1 MGGGNDS
8 TLRANDIHK
17 FPFNSDSIDD
27 DDKNGD
33 SGDSSDS
40 SDSSG
45 KGGKSLASKSAPAL
59 HSLVNEV
66 ESPEQ
71 QATPT
76 RINKSYSTSSHAIS
90 NSLTMADDSDIVT
103 RTRSAV
109 FHSPSVSPVR
119 ELTTPPSSPRTHQKT
134 HHKSLSVSNVVLDYD
149 IIELTETDDNINH
162 LSMPDRHDDTRSRG
176 SSFISTSSK
185 MDTTDESSG
194 TEEEE
199 EDDDFD
205 PPAPHEGAMLTSIR
219 KIINSDEDVISSED
233 DHLDGGRVGA
243 RIRIKGRTD
252 RRFSEVKVTM
262 IDDYSE
268 SDEDSS
274 HIRPLPRSST
284 ADDALSHTSQSTE
297 DHRNSPDEPM
307 SFLITKKSDNEVSG
321 DSLNNSFSGEYSKTT
336 PGMSPILTRDNIQSF
351 TPNGSPR
358 LKKQDNESN
367 PKKTVTKL
375 QSLLKIDQENVSVF
389 DPIFDPISDDSD
401 REGRLARRSRKSQT
415 LPVHSPNGQRR
426 SSLLSDSSA
435 LSKKDHPKVS
445 RNASTASDSKVY
457 YKTAESSSLD
467 FVKPPEGKISP
478 RLNLHHSQSDVSN
491 LQSPHS
497 PLFFSKRSS
506 DERNTEALLLSPKS
520 HGSPLEKRVSKSA
533 DDLLSDKVT
542 DEHKTDNQSPT
553 KNKKKDDTN
562 VRLLRFEPLPE
573 DETNTDEETNRKDL
587 KSYYG
592 IEQEKEPSKKGA
604 FKLFRRDSK
613 KDKKPKKY
621 DTSNSIDPTNNNNQ
635 LKSKTQQSPI
645 QRKSRSHTIH
655 GDSNYPA
662 IDETPKQ
669 LPAKRMSQTLVNNKQ
684 TTPTPVKEDSV
695 SPGREVELS
704 PVPLSPVPLSPS
716 DFVEIDNK
724 SMSIN
729 IEEFPELMPSE
740 EADISWNRTV
750 DRRLRKQMS
759 KHEKGR
765 QGVIY
770 DWITTERHIYRAYQ
784 ILKKVFYNKFKSEL
798 KMSDDELNQLFP
810 SLDTL
815 LDISQEFI
823 QRLQDR
829 QRQSGTLIQDISDI
843 LHDQFTGAKGERM
856 KKAYTHFICLYPAT
870 MELYR
875 DMEKKRQKFNRLIT
889 VIYQNKV
896 CERKKLPDFYLLIT
910 QRVSK
915 YVEMMKKL
923 VKETEAMKLDHYQRV
938 KETSCAL
945 KDLVNSIDRG
955 VYEFNSHKE
964 LTDIQT
970 RLELHIPKLNTKSK
984 KLKGIKSL
992 DFTAQNR
999 FLLKRGDATW
1009 QGHGKQI
1016 GTVISIFLFYL

>member
-1 MGGGNDS
+1 
-8 TLRANDIHK
+8 
-17 FPFNSDSIDD
+17 
-27 DDKNGD
+27 
-33 SGDSSDS
+33 
-40 SDSSG
+40 
-45 KGGKSLASKSAPAL
+45 
-59 HSLVNEV
+59 
-66 ESPEQ
+66 
-71 QATPT
+71 
-76 RINKSYSTSSHAIS
+76 
-90 NSLTMADDSDIVT
+90 
-103 RTRSAV
+103 
-109 FHSPSVSPVR
+109 
-119 ELTTPPSSPRTHQKT
+119 
-134 HHKSLSVSNVVLDYD
+134 
-149 IIELTETDDNINH
+149 
-162 LSMPDRHDDTRSRG
+162 
-176 SSFISTSSK
+176 
-185 MDTTDESSG
+185 
-194 TEEEE
+194 
-199 EDDDFD
+199 
-205 PPAPHEGAMLTSIR
+205 
-219 KIINSDEDVISSED
+219 
-233 DHLDGGRVGA
+233 
-243 RIRIKGRTD
+243 
-252 RRFSEVKVTM
+252 
-262 IDDYSE
+262 
-268 SDEDSS
+268 
-274 HIRPLPRSST
+274 
-284 ADDALSHTSQSTE
+284 
-297 DHRNSPDEPM
+297 
-307 SFLITKKSDNEVSG
+307 
-321 DSLNNSFSGEYSKTT
+321 
-336 PGMSPILTRDNIQSF
+336 
-351 TPNGSPR
+351 
-358 LKKQDNESN
+358 
-367 PKKTVTKL
+367 
-375 QSLLKIDQENVSVF
+375 
-389 DPIFDPISDDSD
+389 
-401 REGRLARRSRKSQT
+401 
-415 LPVHSPNGQRR
+415 
-426 SSLLSDSSA
+426 
-435 LSKKDHPKVS
+435 
-445 RNASTASDSKVY
+445 
-457 YKTAESSSLD
+457 
-467 FVKPPEGKISP
+467 
-478 RLNLHHSQSDVSN
+478 
-491 LQSPHS
+491 
-497 PLFFSKRSS
+497 
-506 DERNTEALLLSPKS
+506 
-520 HGSPLEKRVSKSA
+520 
-533 DDLLSDKVT
+533 
-542 DEHKTDNQSPT
+542 
-553 KNKKKDDTN
+553 
-562 VRLLRFEPLPE
+562 
-573 DETNTDEETNRKDL
+573 
-587 KSYYG
+587 
-592 IEQEKEPSKKGA
+592 
-604 FKLFRRDSK
+604 
-613 KDKKPKKY
+613 
-621 DTSNSIDPTNNNNQ
+621 
-635 LKSKTQQSPI
+635 
-645 QRKSRSHTIH
+645 
-655 GDSNYPA
+655 
-662 IDETPKQ
+662 
-669 LPAKRMSQTLVNNKQ
+669 MSQTLVNNKQ